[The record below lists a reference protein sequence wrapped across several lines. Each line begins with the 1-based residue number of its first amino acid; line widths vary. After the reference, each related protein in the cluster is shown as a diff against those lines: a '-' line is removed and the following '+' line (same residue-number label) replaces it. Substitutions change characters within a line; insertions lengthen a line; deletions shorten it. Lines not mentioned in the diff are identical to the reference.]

1 MGGGAMRTA
10 LEMATFF
17 WVGPISL
24 LAAGR
29 GKTGARADFGESSRD
44 RTWRKR
50 RIKTPGGPARLVCRG
65 RNHGA
70 QRDGC
75 DAMRWDGESQTPK
88 GLDGAPPKG
97 ELGTWG
103 RVQQLAEGPGPGP
116 GLQQS
121 RSRKPPRKSN
131 GAKTAVQCGCAL
143 AAVSIDKTARHPSP
157 KAPKRTRRFTVHALG
172 KKRLARAV
180 SGGLWPA
187 PDGRADCTAKP
198 SQRRGSPIGPLF
210 PPRLRHGNLPT
221 VCHRLHA
228 HGAGVCASRAGNGK
242 SHSDPCSG
250 TAVIAYLSMSN
261 HDSFLSITSTTKPLQ
276 HSRYNE
282 ETT

>member
-1 MGGGAMRTA
+1 MRTA

-75 DAMRWDGESQTPK
+75 DGMGMGENTKVQRGSTEP
-88 GLDGAPPKG
+88 PPKG
-97 ELGTWG
+97 ELATWG
-103 RVQQLAEGPGPGP
+103 RESSWQRTWTWTWTPRNHHGKAMGKNSRAEWLRACGCQHRQDGTSPSPRA
-116 GLQQS
+116 LKRDQTFH
-121 RSRKPPRKSN
+121 RSR
-131 GAKTAVQCGCAL
+131 
-143 AAVSIDKTARHPSP
+143 
-157 KAPKRTRRFTVHALG
+157 LG
-172 KKRLARAV
+172 KKEAGPCG
-180 SGGLWPA
+180 GGLQ
-187 PDGRADCTAKP
+187 T
-198 SQRRGSPIGPLF
+198 RRLHGQTVAETRFPIGPLF
-210 PPRLRHGNLPT
+210 LPRLRHGNLPT
-221 VCHRLHA
+221 VCCRLHA
-228 HGAGVCASRAGNGK
+228 HGAGVCASRAGHGK

-250 TAVIAYLSMSN
+250 TAVNRLPK
-261 HDSFLSITSTTKPLQ
+261 HLQ
-276 HSRYNE
+276 
-282 ETT
+282 T